1 LKAIIMAGGEGSR
14 LRPLT
19 CGLPKPLVP
28 VLNRPIMHYIINL
41 LKKHRFSDIG
51 VTLQYMPEEIRSH
64 FGNGSEYGVNLSYY
78 VEETPLGT
86 AGSVKNAA
94 AFLDSTFIVISGDA
108 LTDFDLSRAMAF
120 HRDSGSLATLV
131 LTRVAIPLEY
141 GVVITGRDGKIVRF
155 LEKPGWGEVFSDT
168 VNTGIYILEPEVL
181 DYIPP
186 GQKFDFSKD
195 LFPLLLKEGR
205 PLFGAVLDGY
215 WCDIGDLTQY
225 LQAHFDF
232 LSGKVN
238 LNIPAQ
244 QIKPGVF
251 MEQDVSVNDSAIIEG
266 PVYLGSGTVLGQ
278 EVRVEQFSVLGSGCS
293 IQNGA
298 SIKRSVL
305 WNNVFTGPG
314 AGLRGAI
321 IGSRVQVHRG
331 SNIYEGAVIG
341 NDCVIR
347 ERCSVYPD
355 VKLWPC
361 KIVET
366 GTIVRESLVWSTR
379 ATRRLF
385 GAEGMSGIAN
395 LEINPELAAR
405 AAAAFASALGTGC
418 RVLVSSDTGNMSQ
431 MLKNALVCG
440 LQSAGAS
447 VFTSADGTTP
457 LHRFTVREIKCDGGV
472 HVRASSRRPDAVNIL
487 FTGAKGG
494 NIPRSLERKVENL
507 LAREDFNRADSSQI
521 NKPSF
526 VPAMPEAYLD
536 RLLNS
541 IDAGSIRRAGFRIAA
556 AYDPQN
562 AGLLLEP
569 LCNKL
574 NITLE
579 PVFKEG
585 KAHLPAN
592 WSEHRVLAEQAADLI
607 TGRELDFG
615 VIIDAG
621 ADHFVI
627 IDNLGRTVQEDMLLA
642 LIALMIL
649 RSRGEAVVV
658 PVTATRAVERMASR
672 YGARVIRTKTALQD
686 FYEKMLDLENDA
698 GSAAPVS
705 VSQSL
710 LHFDALAAVC
720 KIAEYLATEKMSLS
734 ALIDEIPAYFMTS
747 KETAVPWEAKGTV
760 IRSIAEDADND
771 DLELLEGVKVYHP
784 DGWALVLPD
793 PDEPVCRVFSE
804 GSTMEVAESLA
815 DFYIDKIISIAG
827 AHKKAQ

>member
-1 LKAIIMAGGEGSR
+1 MKAIIMAGGEGSR

-41 LKKHRFSDIG
+41 LKKHNFSDIG
-51 VTLQYMPEEIRSH
+51 VTLQYMPEEIRNH

-86 AGSVKNAA
+86 AGSIKNAEQ
-94 AFLDSTFIVISGDA
+94 FLDSTFIVISGDA
-108 LTDFDLSRAMAF
+108 LTDFDLSRAMAY
-120 HRDSGSLATLV
+120 HRKTGALVTLV

-232 LSGKVN
+232 LSGAVN
-238 LNIPAQ
+238 LDIPAHQ
-244 QIKPGVF
+244 VKPGVF
-251 MEQDVSVNDSAIIEG
+251 MENDVSVADFTSIEG
-266 PVYLGSGTVLGQ
+266 PVYLGSGTVIGKG
-278 EVRVEQFSVLGSGCS
+278 VRVEQFSVLGSGCTV
-293 IQNGA
+293 QDGA

-314 AGLRGAI
+314 ASLRGAV
-321 IGSRVQVHRG
+321 IGSRVQIHSG

-341 NDCVIR
+341 NDCIIR
-347 ERCSVYPD
+347 ARCSINPD
-355 VKLWPC
+355 VKLWPY
-361 KIVET
+361 KMVET
-366 GTIVRESLVWSTR
+366 GSVVRESLVWSTR

-385 GAEGMSGIAN
+385 GTDGMSGIAN
-395 LEINPELAAR
+395 LEINPELAVR

-440 LQSAGAS
+440 LQSAGAHA
-447 VFTSADGTTP
+447 FTTADGTTP
-457 LHRFTVREIKCDGGV
+457 LHRFAVREIKCDGGM
-472 HVRASSRRPDAVNIL
+472 HVRTSPRRPDALNIL
-487 FTGAKGG
+487 FTGARGG

-507 LAREDFNRADSSQI
+507 LTREDFARADSTQI
-521 NKPSF
+521 IEPRF
-526 VPAMPEAYLD
+526 VPAMPESYLGW
-536 RLLNS
+536 LLNN
-541 IDAGSIRRAGFRIAA
+541 INTGPVRNAGLRVAA

-562 AGLLLEP
+562 AGRLLEP
-569 LCNKL
+569 LCNEL

-579 PVFKEG
+579 PLHSEG
-585 KAHLPAN
+585 AAYLPAN
-592 WSEHRVLAEQAADLI
+592 WSEHRVLAEQAADHI
-607 TGRELDFG
+607 TSRELDFG
-615 VIIDAG
+615 VIMDPG
-621 ADHFVI
+621 ADHFAL

-649 RSRGEAVVV
+649 RNSGEAVVV
-658 PVTATRAVERMASR
+658 PVTATRAVENMAAH
-672 YGARVIRTKTALQD
+672 YGAKVIRTKTALQD
-686 FYEKMLDLENDA
+686 FYEKMLDLESITDSTSPA
-698 GSAAPVS
+698 CL
-705 VSQSL
+705 SQSL

-720 KIAEYLATEKMSLS
+720 KIAEYLATEKINLS
-734 ALIDEIPAYFMTS
+734 TLIDEIPDYFMTT
-747 KETAVPWEAKGTV
+747 KETSVPWEAKGTV
-760 IRSIAEDADND
+760 IRSIAEDSDGHD
-771 DLELLEGVKVYHP
+771 KELLEGVKVYHP
-784 DGWALVLPD
+784 EGWALVLPD
-793 PDEPVCRVFSE
+793 PDEPICRVFSE

-827 AHKKAQ
+827 TDKKAQ